1 MAKSQIRQYVFTPG
15 AAGVGT
21 IQVPGK
27 VDLQQL
33 LVITNTTKNV
43 ILYNFADVTYAGTTV
58 TMTRAN
64 DITNWTTTLDN
75 TDGITTITLAVS
87 TVGQSATDTLQ
98 VFFEKPELTTR
109 PWDMGTDAFERT
121 RVAPPQSM
129 IDADFEYGIQPTK
142 WLTVSQERGYPSI
155 YEVPGTDTTVSAVI
169 TDASTS
175 TGGASTSESLITVT
189 TLLAHNF
196 STGGSI
202 TLAGLDSSVT
212 GFERAQ
218 GSFVI
223 NSVPTATTFTFFAK
237 GKVGYSSGD
246 SLYTAACQ
254 LRQGGFYTGSNINA
268 VIVTTATSTNA
279 SGNIVTLN
287 NTVGMTVGSSIV
299 FTAPRT
305 NAVSTNSVTQ
315 VVTLGTTVGMS
326 VGMPLA
332 FSGTSFGGIATG
344 TTYYVV
350 SLTPLGGTN
359 DNVSITMSI
368 NPSLTPVFVPTSTV
382 TGGNMNVIG
391 GGSFGNLVAG
401 TQYYVASVPSSTTV
415 TVSTN
420 ILFTTSIN
428 ATGAVLNNVSIGT
441 TTNVTVGEVVVVS
454 GTTIGNLSA
463 NTYYV
468 YAILDGTNVQLSTS
482 LPTTAGGSGG
492 IMTQTTAYGSMS
504 AAFGTTLTLSGS
516 GVAGAGYLACVQTGN
531 PTFTAS
537 SPAVACSFTASL
549 STNQLI
555 VSAVASGALAVGH
568 GVQTTGYGVPSGTVI
583 ISQQSGTTGQAGTYT
598 VSTST
603 GSVSS
608 TASFQSTSSTTT
620 VTVNTYSNHGF
631 VPGQTINI
639 IVSSDNGT
647 NSHTILAGPYYVEA
661 TPSLTTFTYTARS
674 IAFVQPGTTIVGL
687 LYSRVDS
694 FFQHRPFDGGVQLGT
709 GNPAHGLQAIR
720 MSKKYIRY
728 QSGKAINFNTGF
740 LMAPNYFVRSVTA
753 NGTAIGSTI
762 TIVTDDVDH
771 GCQIGAIVLLQGVYT
786 TGFNGQYVVSG
797 IVDERVIQVIAKQT
811 LGAINPT
818 TGANITD
825 PCLLSF
831 VGWTGATVRTGTYD
845 EQNGVF
851 FEFDGQQCYVVKRAS
866 TFQMAGTI
874 NVTVGSGL
882 ITGTNTRFTTQLA
895 AGDRVVIR
903 GMTYV
908 VTQIASPTLMYV
920 NPQWR
925 GFSSLQGIKM
935 TKTID
940 YKVPQTQWN
949 KDRFDGSNS
958 PFNPSG
964 YLMIPYKMQMVGMQ
978 WTWYGAG
985 SIDWMMRGE
994 DGNYRFVHR
1003 LRNNNLNNEGWMRT
1017 GNMPVRYEVQN
1028 EGPRS
1033 AIVGT
1038 GMTISDTV
1046 INLQDTSFFS
1056 VPPSGSTLT
1065 VYVDNEVMTYTN
1077 KIQAYA
1083 TATVLSSSGTT
1094 YNYVILNNATTVT
1107 VNGNTY
1113 TIGGTTNMA
1122 VGQPITFFNL
1132 QGVSLGNTL
1141 TNTTYYILSIATF
1154 TGTISGVTYTSAPA
1168 ITIGTA
1174 VGTGLVTQANAV
1186 ATTPYNGLQTVSS
1199 LTGIS
1204 RAQSTTLWAT
1214 GGYRTFT
1221 AGSAVAHATNAG
1233 VIMISPTASPIASHW
1248 GAAFVQDGGFDTD
1261 RSYIFSY
1268 QATNITVTSKK
1279 TCAFAVRQAPS
1290 VSNALTGDLG
1300 IRELINRASFL
1311 LQGLE
1316 ITAGAGG
1323 TNAALIIEGVINPSN
1338 YPVDLTKI
1346 PFYSLNSTTIPTGQP
1361 SFSQVAP
1368 GSGITFNN
1376 SATNVTTVTNTG
1388 INAVGGTTFTVNNT
1402 NGIKVGD
1409 DVIVPTVTNA
1419 FAALTSVKS
1428 INGSTIVL
1436 SVGVLTAVPSGAT
1449 IYFSRNTAAVPG
1461 ETVFSFVGSP
1471 ANKDSLDLS
1480 NLKDL
1485 TNTPIGGRGCYPNG
1499 PDVLFINVYITQG
1512 SVVVNL
1518 VLRWGE
1524 AQA

>member
-142 WLTVSQERGYPSI
+142 WLTISQERGYPSI
-155 YEVPGTDTTVSAVI
+155 YEIPGTDTTVTAVI
-169 TDASTS
+169 TDASTG
-175 TGGASTSESLITVT
+175 TGGGANNESLITIT
-189 TLLAHNF
+189 TAPAHGF
-196 STGGSI
+196 TAGTPI
-202 TLAGLDSSVT
+202 TITGLDASIT

-218 GSFVI
+218 GSFVVYA
-223 NSVPTATTFTFFAK
+223 VPSAVTFTFYSK
-237 GKVGYSSGD
+237 GKVGFSSGD
-246 SLYTAACQ
+246 SLYTAATQ
-254 LRQGGFYTGSNINA
+254 LRLGGFYTSSNINA

-279 SGNIVTLN
+279 TGNIVTVN

-299 FTAPRT
+299 FNTLRT
-305 NAVSTNSVTQ
+305 NAVATNAVAQTI
-315 VVTLGTTVGMS
+315 TLGTTVGMS
-326 VGMPLA
+326 VNMSLA
-332 FSGTSFGGIATG
+332 FSGTTFGGIASG

-350 SLTPLGGTN
+350 SIIDSVT
-359 DNVSITMSI
+359 ITMSI
-368 NPSLTPVFVPTSTV
+368 NPSLTPVFVPTATT
-382 TGGNMNVIG
+382 TGGNMNVTAG
-391 GGSFGNLVAG
+391 ASFGNLVAG
-401 TQYYVASVPSSTTV
+401 TQYYIASVPSSTTV
-415 TVSTN
+415 TVSQN
-420 ILFTTSIN
+420 IIFTTAIS
-428 ATGAVLNNVSIGT
+428 ATNSVNNGVAFGT
-441 TTNVTVGEVVVVS
+441 TANLTVGEVITIS
-454 GTTIGNLSA
+454 GTTIGNLGA
-463 NTYYV
+463 GTYYV
-468 YAILDGTNVQLSTS
+468 YSILDGANITVSTS
-482 LPTTAGGSGG
+482 LPTTAGGSG
-492 IMTQTTAYGSMS
+492 TQTVQTTAYGSMS
-504 AAFGTTLTLSGS
+504 AVCGTVLALSGTGVTNS
-516 GVAGAGYLACVQTGN
+516 GFLTAISTGY
-531 PTFTAS
+531 PTFTYT
-537 SPAVACSFTASL
+537 SPAVSCSFTASL
-549 STNQLI
+549 SGTTLTVTNI
-555 VSAVASGALAVGH
+555 ASGALAVGQ
-568 GVQTTGYGVPSGTVI
+568 GVQTTGQTVPTGTVI
-583 ISQQSGTTGQAGTYT
+583 TSQSSGTSGQAGTYI
-598 VSTST
+598 VSTSN

-608 TASFQSTSSTTT
+608 TSSFQSTASSTTI
-620 VTVNTYSNHGF
+620 TVNTYIDHGF
-631 VPGQTINI
+631 VPGSTINI

-647 NSHTILAGPYYVEA
+647 NNHQLAGGPYFVESV
-661 TPSLTTFTYTARS
+661 TSSSQFTYTAKS
-674 IAFVQPGTTIVGL
+674 LGFIQPATTIVGS
-687 LYSRVDS
+687 LYARVDS

-728 QSGKAINFNTGF
+728 QSGKGINFNTGF

-771 GCQIGAIVLLQGVYT
+771 GCQIGARIKLDGVLT
-786 TGFNGQYVVSG
+786 TGFNGTYTVSG
-797 IVDERVIQVIAKQT
+797 IVDERIIQVTATQV
-811 LGAINPT
+811 LGSINPT
-818 TGANITD
+818 SGANIQD

-831 VGWTGATVRTGTYD
+831 IGWSGATVRTGTYD

-866 TFQMAGTI
+866 TFQLAGTVS
-874 NVTVGSGL
+874 VTSGSGQV
-882 ITGTNTRFTTQLA
+882 IGVNSRFLTQLS
-895 AGDRVVIR
+895 AGDRIVMR
-903 GMTYV
+903 GMSHV
-908 VTQIASPTLMYV
+908 VTRVVSSTLMYV

-925 GFSSLQGIKM
+925 GATSLSGIKI

-949 KDRFDGSNS
+949 KDRFDGTNS

-964 YLMIPYKMQMVGMQ
+964 YLLKPEKMQMVGMQ

-985 SIDWMMRGE
+985 SIDWMMRGD
-994 DGNYRFVHR
+994 DGNYKFVHR

-1028 EGPRS
+1028 EGARS
-1033 AIVGT
+1033 YTVGSVN
-1038 GMTISDTV
+1038 MSSSDTV
-1046 INLQDTSFFS
+1046 MTIFDSSFFPTP
-1056 VPPSGSTLT
+1056 VAGNTTT
-1065 VYVDNEVMTYTN
+1065 VYIDNEIVTYTN
-1077 KIQAYA
+1077 KINAFV
-1083 TATVLSSSGTT
+1083 TATVLSSGGTT
-1094 YNYVILNNATTVT
+1094 YNQVILSN
-1107 VNGNTY
+1107 
-1113 TIGGTTNMA
+1113 TTNMV
-1122 VGQPITFFNL
+1122 VGQPIVFTNT
-1132 QGVSLGNTL
+1132 QGLNLGNIISS
-1141 TNTTYYILSIATF
+1141 NTYYILSVGTF
-1154 TGTISGVTYTSAPA
+1154 TGTISGVGYTSAPA
-1168 ITIGTA
+1168 VTVSTTSGGT
-1174 VGTGLVTQANAV
+1174 VVTQANAV
-1186 ATTPYNGLQTVSS
+1186 ATTPYNGLMTTCA
-1199 LTGIS
+1199 LIGCT
-1204 RAQSTTLWAT
+1204 RAQSTTLWVT

-1221 AGSAVAHATNAG
+1221 AGSATTHIVGTG
-1233 VIMISPTASPIASHW
+1233 VVQIAPTASPVVSHW

-1268 QATNITVTSKK
+1268 QSPNITVTTKK

-1300 IRELINRASFL
+1300 LRELINRASFL

-1323 TNAALIIEGVINPSN
+1323 TNAALIIEGIINPQN

-1346 PFYSLNSTTIPTGQP
+1346 PFYSLNSSTLPTGQP

-1368 GSGITFNN
+1368 GAGITFNN
-1376 SATNVTTVTNTG
+1376 SATNITTTTNAG
-1388 INAVGGTTFTVNNT
+1388 INTIGGTTFTVNNT
-1402 NGIKVGD
+1402 NGIRVGD
-1409 DVIVPTVTNA
+1409 DVIVPTVPAA
-1419 FAALTSVKS
+1419 FFSLTQVRS
-1428 INGSTIVL
+1428 INGNTITL
-1436 SVGVLTAVPSGAT
+1436 NQGVASAVNTGVV
-1449 IYFSRNTAAVPG
+1449 IYFSRNTAATPG

-1512 SVVVNL
+1512 TVIANM

>member
-121 RVAPPQSM
+121 RVSPPQSM

-155 YEVPGTDTTVSAVI
+155 YEIPGTDTTVTAVI

-175 TGGASTSESLITVT
+175 TGGGANNESLITIT
-189 TLLAHNF
+189 TATAHGF
-196 STGGSI
+196 TAGTPI
-202 TLAGLDSSVT
+202 TITGLDASIT

-218 GSFVI
+218 GSFVVYA
-223 NSVPTATTFTFFAK
+223 VPSAVTFTFYSK
-237 GKVGYSSGD
+237 GKVGFSTGD
-246 SLYTAACQ
+246 SLFNAATQ
-254 LRQGGFYTGSNINA
+254 LRLGGFYTSSNINA

-279 SGNIVTLN
+279 TGNIVTVN

-299 FTAPRT
+299 FNTLRT
-305 NAVSTNSVTQ
+305 NAVATNAVAQTI
-315 VVTLGTTVGMS
+315 TLGTTVGMS
-326 VGMPLA
+326 VNMPLA
-332 FSGTSFGGIATG
+332 FSGTTFGGIASG

-350 SLTPLGGTN
+350 SIIDSVT
-359 DNVSITMSI
+359 ITMSI
-368 NPSLTPVFVPTSTV
+368 NPSLTPVFVPTATT
-382 TGGNMNVIG
+382 TGGNMNVTAG
-391 GGSFGNLVAG
+391 ASFGNLVAG
-401 TQYYVASVPSSTTV
+401 TQYYIASVPSSTTV
-415 TVSTN
+415 TVSQN
-420 ILFTTSIN
+420 IIFTTTIS
-428 ATGAVLNNVSIGT
+428 ATSSVNNGVAFGT
-441 TTNVTVGEVVVVS
+441 TANLTAGEVITIS
-454 GTTIGNLSA
+454 GTTIGNLGA
-463 NTYYV
+463 GTYYV
-468 YAILDGTNVQLSTS
+468 YSILDGANITVSTS
-482 LPTTAGGSGG
+482 LPTTAGGSG
-492 IMTQTTAYGSMS
+492 TQTVQTTAYGSMS
-504 AAFGTTLTLSGS
+504 AVCGTVLALSGTGVTNS
-516 GVAGAGYLACVQTGN
+516 GFLTAISTGY
-531 PTFTAS
+531 PTFTYT
-537 SPAVACSFTASL
+537 SPAVSCSFTASL
-549 STNQLI
+549 SGTTLTVTNI
-555 VSAVASGALAVGH
+555 ASGALAVGQ
-568 GVQTTGYGVPSGTVI
+568 GVQTTGQTVPTGTVI
-583 ISQQSGTTGQAGTYT
+583 TSQSSGTSGQAGTYI
-598 VSTST
+598 VSTSN

-608 TASFQSTSSTTT
+608 TSSFQSTASSTTI
-620 VTVNTYSNHGF
+620 TVNTYADHGF
-631 VPGQTINI
+631 VPGSTINI
-639 IVSSDNGT
+639 VVSSDNGT
-647 NSHTILAGPYYVEA
+647 NNHQMAGGPYNVESV
-661 TPSLTTFTYTARS
+661 TSSSQFTYTAKS
-674 IAFVQPGTTIVGL
+674 LGFIQPATTIVGS
-687 LYSRVDS
+687 LYARVDS

-728 QSGKAINFNTGF
+728 QSGKGINFNTGF

-771 GCQIGAIVLLQGVYT
+771 GCQIGANVKLTGVLT
-786 TGFNGQYVVSG
+786 TGFNGTYTVSG
-797 IVDERVIQVIAKQT
+797 IVDERIIQVTATQV
-811 LGAINPT
+811 LGSINPT
-818 TGANITD
+818 TGANIQD

-831 VGWTGATVRTGTYD
+831 IGWSGATVRTGTYD

-866 TFQMAGTI
+866 TFQLAGTVS
-874 NVTVGSGL
+874 VTSGSGQV
-882 ITGTNTRFTTQLA
+882 IGVNSRFLTQLS
-895 AGDRVVIR
+895 AGDRIVMR
-903 GMTYV
+903 GMGHIVTRV
-908 VTQIASPTLMYV
+908 VSSTLMYV

-925 GFSSLQGIKM
+925 GATSLNGIKV

-949 KDRFDGSNS
+949 KDRFDGTNS

-964 YLMIPYKMQMVGMQ
+964 YLLKPEKMQMVGMQ

-985 SIDWMMRGE
+985 SIDWMMRGD
-994 DGNYRFVHR
+994 DGNYKFVHR

-1028 EGPRS
+1028 EGARS
-1033 AIVGT
+1033 YTVGSVN
-1038 GMTISDTV
+1038 MSSSDTV
-1046 INLQDTSFFS
+1046 MTIFDSSFFPTP
-1056 VPPSGSTLT
+1056 VAGNTTT
-1065 VYVDNEVMTYTN
+1065 VYIDNEIVTYTN
-1077 KIQAYA
+1077 KTNAFV
-1083 TATVLSSSGTT
+1083 TATVLSSGGTT
-1094 YNYVILNNATTVT
+1094 YNQVILSN
-1107 VNGNTY
+1107 
-1113 TIGGTTNMA
+1113 TTNMV
-1122 VGQPITFFNL
+1122 VGQPIVFTNT
-1132 QGVSLGNTL
+1132 QGLNLGNIISS
-1141 TNTTYYILSIATF
+1141 NTYYILSVGTF
-1154 TGTISGVTYTSAPA
+1154 TGTISGVGYTSAPA
-1168 ITIGTA
+1168 VTVSTTSGGT
-1174 VGTGLVTQANAV
+1174 VVTQANAV
-1186 ATTPYNGLQTVSS
+1186 ATTPYNGLMTTCA
-1199 LTGIS
+1199 LIGCT
-1204 RAQSTTLWAT
+1204 RAQSTTLWVT

-1221 AGSAVAHATNAG
+1221 AGSATTHIVGTG
-1233 VIMISPTASPIASHW
+1233 VMQIAPTASPVVSHW

-1268 QATNITVTSKK
+1268 QSPNITVTTKK

-1300 IRELINRASFL
+1300 LRELINRASFL

-1323 TNAALIIEGVINPSN
+1323 TNAALIIEGVINPQN
-1338 YPVDLTKI
+1338 YPTDLTKI
-1346 PFYSLNSTTIPTGQP
+1346 PFYSLNSSTLPTGQP

-1368 GSGITFNN
+1368 GAGITFNN
-1376 SATNVTTVTNTG
+1376 SATNITTTTNAG
-1388 INAVGGTTFTVNNT
+1388 INTIGGTTFTVNNT

-1409 DVIVPTVTNA
+1409 DVIVPTVPSA
-1419 FAALTSVKS
+1419 FFSLTQVKS
-1428 INGSTIVL
+1428 INGNTITL
-1436 SVGVLTAVPSGAT
+1436 NQGVAAAVNTGVV
-1449 IYFSRNTAAVPG
+1449 IYFSRNTAATPG

-1480 NLKDL
+1480 NLKDM

-1512 SVVVNL
+1512 TVIANM